1 MADITILG
9 RLTRDPELREAGA
22 SHLAKFALAD
32 GDRFRQ
38 ARDQEPQSLFLEC
51 EAWGGMADVVLTYC
65 RKGSRIKVAGQL
77 CPSNYTNR
85 DGVEVKATI
94 VKVDRVTLA
103 ESRAE
108 SEGRV
113 ARVPGVPGPGGNPFV
128 EEEIPF

>member
-9 RLTRDPELREAGA
+9 RLTRDPELREVG
-22 SHLAKFALAD
+22 SSQVAKFSLAD

-38 ARDQEPQSLFLEC
+38 GRDQAPQSLFLDC
-51 EAWGGMADVVLTYC
+51 EVWGGQAQVVMDYC

-103 ESRAE
+103 ESKAE
-108 SEGRV
+108 SAGR
-113 ARVPGVPGPGGNPFV
+113 APGPGGNPMEV
-128 EEEIPF
+128 DEIPF